1 MIIDH
6 ICNYHRYLAMH
17 PGLKNAFRYLSE
29 LDSTTRGTVEID
41 STNSYVMIN
50 EINPG
55 GVDQA
60 KFEVHQQYIDIQ
72 YLISGSD
79 LIGWAKADKNSP
91 GTEYDRENDYRL
103 VEVEA
108 ENWFTLRPGY
118 FAIFFP
124 EDAHAP
130 LAGTEAMTKA
140 VVKVRL

>member
-6 ICNYHRYLAMH
+6 ISNYRRYLAVH
-17 PGLKNAFRYLSE
+17 PGFDSALGYLRE
-29 LDSTTRGTVEID
+29 LDAATRGTIEIAGTD
-41 STNSYVMIN
+41 IYAMIN
-50 EINPG
+50 DIKPVG
-55 GVDQA
+55 ADQA

-72 YLISGSD
+72 YLIAGSD
-79 LIGWAKADKNSP
+79 LIGWATAEPESP

-103 VEVEA
+103 VDVTA

-140 VVKVRL
+140 VVKVKL